1 MCPEEN
7 AHHQGRNMEAYQE
20 SREVWPSCQ
29 LLTFSVSA
37 YICFPVIGLCLYLSF
52 SLLFFLTHIQDTDTV
67 RDIFSQ
73 GRLSWAFF
81 GPGSMNW
88 SILGIFWNKQN
99 FTNLQLVKIKK
110 HFTIALLSEP
120 CLWIWKAGA
129 SCCLLHFLHV
139 KPHGVSC
146 YSLVHLFSFKVMHTL
161 SNLCKYVFSH
171 RQQRNAVEGEHS
183 LIDFFHNLI
192 IEASI

>member
-1 MCPEEN
+1 MLISWKCNNLLRTFYVCVCPEEN

-73 GRLSWAFF
+73 GRLSWPFF

-129 SCCLLHFLHV
+129 SCCLLLTLFTREATWSLLLLFGSSFFL
-139 KPHGVSC
+139 
-146 YSLVHLFSFKVMHTL
+146 
-161 SNLCKYVFSH
+161 
-171 RQQRNAVEGEHS
+171 
-183 LIDFFHNLI
+183 
-192 IEASI
+192 

>member
-1 MCPEEN
+1 MFVCVQRKMHIIRD
-7 AHHQGRNMEAYQE
+7 AIWKRIRRAGKCDRA
-20 SREVWPSCQ
+20 VSCS
-29 LLTFSVSA
+29 LSVSQH
-37 YICFPVIGLCLYLSF
+37 ISVFLFIGLCLYLSF

-99 FTNLQLVKIKK
+99 FTNLQLLKIKK

-129 SCCLLHFLHV
+129 SCCLLLTLFTREATWSLLLLFGSSFFL
-139 KPHGVSC
+139 
-146 YSLVHLFSFKVMHTL
+146 
-161 SNLCKYVFSH
+161 
-171 RQQRNAVEGEHS
+171 
-183 LIDFFHNLI
+183 
-192 IEASI
+192 